1 MPACGI
7 KGYPFKIPFT
17 LPAPTQSPPPPPEV
31 IVKTWDHVP
40 RPRFLVNTGGGVRC
54 ARSCTALLSHRQGC
68 AAFGSPEPPL
78 AETALLGDRPCAL
91 PPSPAA

>member
-17 LPAPTQSPPPPPEV
+17 LPAPTQSPPPPEV